1 MHPTITQS
9 ARTAGSLPCSLHVHA
24 RSAKGNNVVSPMLT
38 DKVALVTGAAT
49 GIGAAIATRFASEGA
64 RVVVADRNIDA
75 ATATAGGIPGAIAI
89 AADVTREEDVAA
101 LVEQTVAEFGA
112 LHLLVANAGIM
123 SPSHAIVDTPFAEW
137 RQTFA
142 VNVDGVFLSIRYG
155 APAIIRSGGG
165 SIITISSIAATRGSA
180 LQASYAASKAAVRSL
195 TASAA
200 GGLRDQGV
208 RVNALLPG
216 FADTPLVASEVP
228 IWEAAAGMPAGG
240 WAAAVTRKQGRFLQP
255 EDIASAAVFLASD
268 ASTLM
273 TGAALVLDGGFT
285 TQMF

>member
-1 MHPTITQS
+1 MSS
-9 ARTAGSLPCSLHVHA
+9 ALAG
-24 RSAKGNNVVSPMLT
+24 R
-38 DKVALVTGAAT
+38 VAIVTGAAT
-49 GIGAAIATRFASEGA
+49 GIGAGIATRFAAEGA

-75 ATATAGGIPGAIAI
+75 ATATADAIPGAIAI
-89 AADVTREEDVAA
+89 AADVTREDEVAA
-101 LVEQTVAEFGA
+101 LVERTVAEFGA
-112 LHLLVANAGIM
+112 LHVLVANAGIM
-123 SPSHAIVDTPFAEW
+123 SPSHPIVDTPLAEW

-142 VNVDGVFLSIRYG
+142 VNVDGVFLSIRHG
-155 APAIIRSGGG
+155 APAIIASGGG

-228 IWEAAAGMPAGG
+228 VWEAAGGIPAGG

-255 EDIASAAVFLASD
+255 EDVASAAVFLASD
-268 ASTLM
+268 ASSLM
-273 TGAALVLDGGFT
+273 TGAALVIDGGFT